1 MTVFEYVMVLV
12 SVILS
17 LGIAKLLE
25 NHAELMKRG
34 PSVRWSPT
42 YLLWLVII
50 FFSHVD
56 LWGSLWMIRDQ
67 HVWTLLSLLTVLSAA
82 ASLFYAAVLSV
93 PDLEPGQDVDLWQFH
108 LQNRR
113 RYVTALMG
121 YLILGAVLNMTI
133 MIGHFDMA
141 TATGT
146 LPGIALC
153 LAAIFI
159 PNRWV
164 QIAAPILIAALMT
177 IYFLNYFATLTG

>member
-25 NHAELMKRG
+25 NHAELLKRG
-34 PSVRWSPT
+34 PAVRWSPT

-67 HVWTLLSLLTVLSAA
+67 HVWTLLSLLAVLSAA
-82 ASLFYAAVLSV
+82 ASLFYAAVLST
-93 PDLEPGQDVDLWQFH
+93 PDLEPGQGVDLWSFH

-113 RYVTALMG
+113 RYLTALIG
-121 YLILGAVLNMTI
+121 YLILGAVLNMTV
-133 MIGHFDMA
+133 MTGHFDVA
-141 TATGT
+141 TLTGT

-153 LAAIFI
+153 LAAIVLR
-159 PNRWV
+159 NRWV
-164 QIAAPILIAALMT
+164 QIAVPILLAVMT
-177 IYFLNYFATLTG
+177 VIYFISYFATLTG